1 MRVEHD
7 IDSPAVAAQRK
18 RARRNALLLGAV
30 AFAIYVAFILS
41 GVLRAS
47 H

>member
-1 MRVEHD
+1 VNTGRD
-7 IDSPAVAAQRK
+7 IDDPAIVLQRR
-18 RARRNALLLGAV
+18 RARRNALVLGAV

-41 GVLRAS
+41 GVLRAP